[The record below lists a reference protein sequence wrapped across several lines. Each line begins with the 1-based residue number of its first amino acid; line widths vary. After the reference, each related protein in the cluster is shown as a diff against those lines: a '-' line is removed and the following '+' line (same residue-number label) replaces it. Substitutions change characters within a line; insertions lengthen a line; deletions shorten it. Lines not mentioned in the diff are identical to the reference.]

1 MIYINIGSNLD
12 SQNGDRFYNLNKA
25 KDLIS
30 VGKIKVIKAS
40 SIYETPSYPNQKN
53 PKFLNICLEIKSK
66 ENPEVLIKKFKNIE
80 KKLQRNKGLKNLPRT
95 CDIDIIDYKGK
106 IINSNNITIPHPSAH
121 LRNFVL
127 FPLKEISS
135 EWIHPILN
143 KKIDFLI
150 KNLNFKL
157 RNEITRIKESVIID
171 K

>member
-106 IINSNNITIPHPSAH
+106 IINSNNITIPHPRAH

-127 FPLKEISS
+127 YPLKEIEPNWS
-135 EWIHPILN
+135 HPVLN
-143 KKIDFLI
+143 KSID
-150 KNLNFKL
+150 NLLSELSHFS
-157 RNEITRIKESVIID
+157 RMEITRLNKSDINSK
-171 K
+171 